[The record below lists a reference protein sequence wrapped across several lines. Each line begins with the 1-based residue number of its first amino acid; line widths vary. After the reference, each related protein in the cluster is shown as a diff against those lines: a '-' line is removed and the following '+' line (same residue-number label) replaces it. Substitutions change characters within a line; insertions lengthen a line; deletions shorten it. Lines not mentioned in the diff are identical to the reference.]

1 MEEDFFEGLEKTEVR
16 ITGGSVELPILYRES
31 TCVTGVFTVP
41 AAAVRELLPT
51 PDLVP
56 LPVWPG
62 RSLLGFSAFSY
73 RDTSIGP
80 YNEFA
85 IGIPVRYKPSHNDW
99 PMPALRMAATL
110 SFDIF
115 IWKLP
120 VTSEVALNAG
130 IDIWGYPKFLADID
144 FEDKID
150 AVSCRVVAEG
160 KHILTFSVRKMDA
173 KMKTYLDLNSYTV
186 KDGNI
191 LWTPVRGISTGLGRS
206 FKPGTTHLE
215 LGDHPLAAQI
225 GDLGISKRSA
235 TSLYIPNLQT
245 ILPAAEKT
253 YPL

>member
-1 MEEDFFEGLEKTEVR
+1 MEEGFFDGLEKTEVR
-16 ITGGSVELPILYRES
+16 ITGGTVELPILYREA
-31 TCVTGVFTVP
+31 TCITGVFTVP
-41 AAAVRELLPT
+41 AAAVKELLPS

-56 LPVWPG
+56 LLIWPG
-62 RSLLGFSAFSY
+62 RALLGFSAFSY

-85 IGIPVRYKPSHNDW
+85 IGIPVRYKPSRNDW

-144 FEDKID
+144 FEDKAD
-150 AVSCRVVAEG
+150 AVSCRVAAEG

-206 FKPGTTHLE
+206 FKPGTVHLE